1 MFDREIMQY
10 YDEIYR
16 FCYHHVGSRQTAEDL
31 CQDTFIRFLESAS
44 SPTFRFR
51 AKSYL
56 YTIAR
61 NLCIDYYRKAK
72 PVYTDELPE
81 ETDRGSDDMSE
92 LLIRFTSYRL
102 GPIILDQITMSAL
115 TWTLITVILLLP
127 LRSIFIKRNI
137 RY

>member
-44 SPTFRFR
+44 SPTFRFQ

-72 PVYTDELPE
+72 LVYTNELPE
-81 ETDRGSDDMSE
+81 ATDRESDEE
-92 LLIRFTSYRL
+92 LATVETLEMLSHLEEELREVIIRSSR
-102 GPIILDQITMSAL
+102 
-115 TWTLITVILLLP
+115 
-127 LRSIFIKRNI
+127 
-137 RY
+137 